1 MRKILFACTIG
12 LIFMSIG
19 FAALQKPNWD
29 APPEIKQMKNPVAPT
44 AATMKEARS
53 IFDEKCSNCHG
64 DAGKGD
70 GSDAMMYDPPPADLT
85 DAKLLNKF
93 TDGDLYYKIT
103 VGKKPMPSFEKRL
116 TEQQRWEMVLLVRSF
131 ADTSGSKKLD
141 GTNGT
146 RSSPAP
152 SPHH

>member
-29 APPEIKQMKNPVAPT
+29 APPDIKQMKNPVAPT
-44 AATMKEARS
+44 AANRKEAQS

-64 DAGKGD
+64 DTGKGD

-85 DAKLLNKF
+85 DTKRMSKF
-93 TDGDLYYKIT
+93 TDGELYYKIT

-116 TEQQRWEMVLLVRSF
+116 TEQQRWEMVLLVRSL
-131 ADTSGSKKLD
+131 ANSSEVKKLD
-141 GTNGT
+141 NANET
-146 RSSPAP
+146 SPSA
-152 SPHH
+152 SPTPHQ

>member
-1 MRKILFACTIG
+1 
-12 LIFMSIG
+12 MSIG

-103 VGKKPMPSFEKRL
+103 VGKKQMPSFEKRL

-131 ADTSGSKKLD
+131 ADTSWKQEARRHKRHTLEP
-141 GTNGT
+141 
-146 RSSPAP
+146 RSLST
-152 SPHH
+152 SLI

>member
-44 AATMKEARS
+44 AASMKEARS

-85 DAKLLNKF
+85 DAKLLDKF

-131 ADTSGSKKLD
+131 ADTSGTKKLD
-141 GTNGT
+141 GANGT

-152 SPHH
+152 SPQH

>member
-44 AATMKEARS
+44 ETGMKEARS

-70 GSDAMMYDPPPADLT
+70 GTTPRPL
-85 DAKLLNKF
+85 
-93 TDGDLYYKIT
+93 I
-103 VGKKPMPSFEKRL
+103 
-116 TEQQRWEMVLLVRSF
+116 
-131 ADTSGSKKLD
+131 
-141 GTNGT
+141 
-146 RSSPAP
+146 
-152 SPHH
+152 

>member
-19 FAALQKPNWD
+19 FAALHKQNWD
-29 APPEIKQMKNPVAPT
+29 APPDIKQMKNPVAPT
-44 AATMKEARS
+44 AANRKEAQS

-64 DAGKGD
+64 DTGKGD

-85 DAKLLNKF
+85 DAKRMSRF
-93 TDGDLYYKIT
+93 TDGELYYRIT

-116 TEQQRWEMVLLVRSF
+116 TEQQRWEMVLLVRSL
-131 ADTSGSKKLD
+131 ANSAGVKKQ
-141 GTNGT
+141 GNANEI
-146 RSSPAP
+146 SP
-152 SPHH
+152 SPSPTPHQ